1 LSLHTGNCKYQV
13 NNKTNKYIL
22 NILEHSNLQNTMLTL
37 LQIFIQEQ
45 HDINLLYLPN
55 DSLHDVISLLDRNK
69 QFMLYASSSYCY
81 IIHWD
86 FQLSTDI

>member
-1 LSLHTGNCKYQV
+1 M
-13 NNKTNKYIL
+13 NNKTDKYIL

-55 DSLHDVISLLDRNK
+55 DSLHDVMHLLYLQGYVTEYQVTICSRNV
-69 QFMLYASSSYCY
+69 
-81 IIHWD
+81 
-86 FQLSTDI
+86 